1 MTKIEETKT
10 NSRGH
15 KVRLQE
21 RNGTWD
27 VIYTSAGLDWTYKV
41 KAVSQQDARFI
52 FEVEAM

>member
-27 VIYTSAGLDWTYKV
+27 VIYTSAGLAWTYKV

-52 FEVEAM
+52 FEMEAM